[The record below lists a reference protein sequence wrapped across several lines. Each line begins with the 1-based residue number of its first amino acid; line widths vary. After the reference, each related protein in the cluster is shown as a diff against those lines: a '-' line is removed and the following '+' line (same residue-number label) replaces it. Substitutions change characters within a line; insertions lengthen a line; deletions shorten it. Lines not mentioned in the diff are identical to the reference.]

1 MKPACVS
8 ACPSKALISGPEDEV
23 IAEGERRVARYAE
36 RLGHDYVLYGKD
48 KINRVV
54 GRLGWVSIAA
64 RQDAKHYDL
73 FAYPAKA
80 TMIARDVFKIG
91 GAVGT
96 AGVVAG
102 VAFHGLYLFAKRKDQ
117 VKAAE
122 KQTEEVPNE

>member
-1 MKPACVS
+1 MTPACVS

-23 IAEGERRVARYAE
+23 ITEGERRVARYAE
-36 RLGHDYVLYGKD
+36 RLGHDYVLYGKN

-64 RQDAKHYDL
+64 SEDTKHYDL
-73 FAYPAKA
+73 FANPVKA

-91 GAVGT
+91 GAIGT

-102 VAFHGLYLFAKRKDQ
+102 AALHGLYLFTKRKDQ
-117 VKAAE
+117 VKSAE
-122 KQTEEVPNE
+122 KQTEEVSDE